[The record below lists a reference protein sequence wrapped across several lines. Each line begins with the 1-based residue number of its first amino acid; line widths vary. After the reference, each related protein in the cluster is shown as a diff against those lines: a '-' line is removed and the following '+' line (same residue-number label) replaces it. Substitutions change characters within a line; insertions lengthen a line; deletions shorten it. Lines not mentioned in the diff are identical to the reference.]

1 MMPSMAQKLTP
12 RVFPCFRESG
22 CDKITDA
29 SASTGV
35 GPRSRVKKFRV
46 ESQGHV

>member
-1 MMPSMAQKLTP
+1 
-12 RVFPCFRESG
+12 VFPCFRKSG
-22 CDKITDA
+22 NRNKIADA